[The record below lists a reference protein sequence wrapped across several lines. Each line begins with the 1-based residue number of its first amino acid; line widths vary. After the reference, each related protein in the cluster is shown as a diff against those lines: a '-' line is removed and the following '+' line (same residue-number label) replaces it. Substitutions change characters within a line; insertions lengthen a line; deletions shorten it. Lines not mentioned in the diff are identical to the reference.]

1 MLGKR
6 GDCSVAIQYAFRAG
20 NLKFIKGE
28 VDFGNQILQV
38 RGLGKQWKMP
48 FVNLLSETRKDL
60 FEEVEEKNSE
70 CCKMRNC

>member
-20 NLKFIKGE
+20 NLKFIKVE
-28 VDFGNQILQV
+28 LDFGNQNLQV

-48 FVNLLSETRKDL
+48 FVNLLSETKDF
-60 FEEVEEKNSE
+60 FEEVEKKNSE
-70 CCKMRNC
+70 CCKMKNC